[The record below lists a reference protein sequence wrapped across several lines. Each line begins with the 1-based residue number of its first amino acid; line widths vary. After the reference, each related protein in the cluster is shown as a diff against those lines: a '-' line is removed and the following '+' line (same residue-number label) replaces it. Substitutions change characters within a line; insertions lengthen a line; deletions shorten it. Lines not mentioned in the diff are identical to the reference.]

1 MPAKE
6 IQIEDM
12 CLSWHNHGMKT
23 ISIKQLHDATG
34 KCVRAAHSTPLI
46 VTDRG
51 TKVALLKRF
60 SPEDLPS
67 TPFPARNPARLP
79 SVIIDSTEIISSDR
93 TER

>member
-1 MPAKE
+1 
-6 IQIEDM
+6 
-12 CLSWHNHGMKT
+12 MKT

-34 KCVRAAHSTPLI
+34 KCVRATRSTPLI

-60 SPEDLPS
+60 LPEDLPH
-67 TPFPARNPARLP
+67 TPFPARNPSRLP
-79 SVIIDSTEIISSDR
+79 SVTVDSTEIISADR